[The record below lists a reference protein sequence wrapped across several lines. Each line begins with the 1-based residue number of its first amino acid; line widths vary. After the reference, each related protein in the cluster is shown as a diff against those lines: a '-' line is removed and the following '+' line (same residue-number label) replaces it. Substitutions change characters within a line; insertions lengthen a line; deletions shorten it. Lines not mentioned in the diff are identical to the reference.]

1 MSLALRRRADSVV
14 SIVGAIIR
22 EFRNRDIPFMA
33 GSIAYYAFLSLLP
46 LLLLVF
52 LVVSSIGNEQLA
64 AFVNSATEAYL
75 TPTAQ
80 SMLLDTIREASG
92 RFQLSIIA
100 ILTLFWGITSVFR
113 GLDTAFSKLY
123 GTDGHESFIEK
134 TIDGLIVIGGIFIAT
149 FAMFLAGTVYAL
161 FPELPFMNVLNL
173 LLLTV
178 ALAIAFLP
186 IYYIF
191 PDVEVS
197 LQEVIP
203 GAVVAAVGWTV
214 LQLIFQVYASYSSAA
229 KLYGVLGGILLLI
242 TWLYFGALVLL
253 IGAATN
259 VILSARSPPDTIDEQ
274 EPISE
279 EIRQ

>member
-1 MSLALRRRADSVV
+1 MSLALRRRADSFV
-14 SIVGAIIR
+14 SLVGTIIR
-22 EFRNRDIPFMA
+22 EFRDRDIPFMA
-33 GSIAYYAFLSLLP
+33 GSIAYYAFLSLFP

-52 LVVSSIGNEQLA
+52 LVVSFIGNEQLA
-64 AFVNSATEAYL
+64 EFVDSATEAYL

-80 SMLLDTIREASG
+80 SLLIDRIREASG
-92 RFQLSIIA
+92 RFQLSVIA
-100 ILTLFWGITSVFR
+100 VLTLLWGVTSVFR

-123 GTDGHESFIEK
+123 GTGGHEGIVEK
-134 TIDGLIVIGGIFIAT
+134 TIDGLIVIVGISIAT
-149 FAMFLAGTVYAL
+149 FAMFLAGTVFAL

-186 IYYIF
+186 IYYVF

-197 LQEVIP
+197 LVEIAP
-203 GAVVAAVGWTV
+203 GAIVAAVGWTV
-214 LQLIFQVYASYSSAA
+214 LQLLFQVYASYSSAA
-229 KLYGVLGGILLLI
+229 ELYGVLGGILLLI

-259 VILSARSPPDTIDEQ
+259 VILSTRSLPDPVDEQ

-279 EIRQ
+279 KTGQ